1 MSLAEKSTE
10 GFRQGGEGNNSE
22 HHFRKI
28 LLQCGLKKEAE
39 KRGLQKHLFSYFRTK
54 AWTKVVPEKVGW
66 DTKKNAVKE

>member
-54 AWTKVVPEKVGW
+54 A
-66 DTKKNAVKE
+66 